1 MMSDKD
7 SGEKDKLD
15 RDDEEEEYLLNILVM
30 YCATPKRGKIRCEL
44 SG

>member
-15 RDDEEEEYLLNILVM
+15 RDNEEEEYLLNTGNVLC
-30 YCATPKRGKIRCEL
+30 YPKERKDKV
-44 SG
+44 